1 MSAVVDI
8 KDQCRGRWAD
18 TLVSIGLCE
27 SLFNGKH
34 QPCPFCGGKDRFR
47 WNREKEFAIC
57 NQCGSHQPVDM
68 AMIHFEMPFKET
80 AEKIRSIIG
89 QCPAA
94 AINDCNDYSKNEAR
108 LKRIHS
114 RLKRIAAND
123 PVWLYLRSRGITIL
137 PKRDVYSHPALDYWG
152 RDDQGKPVKVCTLPA
167 MVSMFRNPL
176 GEVCTFHVTFL
187 TSGGQKI
194 VGHTPKK
201 MLPKVL
207 PLTGGAIQH
216 GGVGEMLI
224 IAEGIETSLA
234 AQQEFGYPAWAAA
247 NAAMMEQVEI
257 PAYVRSVI
265 IVSDE
270 DASFTGQKAAYV
282 LANRLKVRESKDVS
296 VVRLINKSSLHIDTG
311 INVDF
316 LDYCNATQG

>member
-1 MSAVVDI
+1 MSAVIDI
-8 KDQCRGRWAD
+8 KMQCRGRWAD
-18 TLVSIGLCE
+18 ILVSIGLCE

-34 QPCPFCGGKDRFR
+34 QPCPSCGGKDRFR
-47 WNREKEFAIC
+47 WHPDKEFGIC
-57 NQCGSHQPVDM
+57 NQCGSQQPVDM
-68 AMIHFEMPFKET
+68 AMKHLDLPFK
-80 AEKIRSIIG
+80 AAVEKIRSVIG
-89 QCPAA
+89 QGPISRSWPAE
-94 AINDCNDYSKNEAR
+94 DYSKNEAR
-108 LKRIHS
+108 LKRLHAG
-114 RLKRIAAND
+114 LKRIAPND
-123 PVWLYLRSRGITIL
+123 PVWLYLRSRGITVL
-137 PKRDVYSHPALDYWG
+137 PKRDVYTHPALDYWG
-152 RDDQGKPVKVCTLPA
+152 RDDQGKPEKVGSYPA

-176 GEVCTFHVTFL
+176 GEVCTYHATYI

-216 GGVGEMLI
+216 GGVGETLI

-270 DASFTGQKAAYV
+270 DASFTGQKAAYT
-282 LANRLKVRESKDVS
+282 LANRLKVRGNKDVS

-316 LDYCNATQG
+316 LDYYNATQD